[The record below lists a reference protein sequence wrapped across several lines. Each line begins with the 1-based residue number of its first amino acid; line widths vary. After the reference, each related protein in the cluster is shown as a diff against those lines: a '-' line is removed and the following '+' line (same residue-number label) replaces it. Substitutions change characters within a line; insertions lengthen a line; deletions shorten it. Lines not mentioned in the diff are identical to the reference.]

1 MRVETQEA
9 QRGGDPTPRPGAF
22 RGPGGRRPGPR
33 SGVRRVLALWLP
45 PVGVLAVVLGA
56 WYAVSYLLLSP
67 ERRFLAPPP
76 HQVVQ
81 VGFLVH
87 DNLVEIGTALL
98 LSTRVALLGLV
109 LAVAVGMGV
118 AILMHQGRWIERSL
132 YPYAVVLQTIPIL
145 ALVPLL
151 GFWFG
156 FGFPSRVLVCV
167 LIALFPIIANT
178 LFGLQSVEASQHD
191 LFTLHAAGRLTR
203 LWKLELPAAL
213 PAIFTGLRIAAG
225 ASVIGA
231 IVGDFFFKQGD
242 PGIGILI
249 DLYRARLQSEQLFA
263 AVFAS
268 SMLGVVVFWCFGF
281 LARRIVG
288 RWHESG
294 RDPRGSDLATANRLV
309 DAVSVAPQDKGGP

>member
-1 MRVETQEA
+1 MA
-9 QRGGDPTPRPGAF
+9 
-22 RGPGGRRPGPR
+22 
-33 SGVRRVLALWLP
+33 
-45 PVGVLAVVLGA
+45 GVLAA
-56 WYAVSYLLLSP
+56 WYAVSYLVLSP
-67 ERRFLAPPP
+67 ERRFLMPPP
-76 HQVVQ
+76 HAVVK
-81 VGFLVH
+81 VGLLTRDSFMELG
-87 DNLVEIGTALL
+87 EALL

-109 LAVAVGMGV
+109 VAVAIGMGMAV
-118 AILMHQGRWIERSL
+118 LMHQARWIERSI
-132 YPYAVVLQTIPIL
+132 YPYAVILQTIPIL

-167 LIALFPIIANT
+167 LIALFPIVANT

-191 LFTLHAAGRLTR
+191 LFTLHGAGRLTR

-213 PAIFTGLRIAAG
+213 PAIFTGLRISAG

-231 IVGDFFFKQGD
+231 IVGDFFFKQGE

-268 SMLGVVVFWCFGF
+268 SMLGVVVFWCFGL
-281 LARRIVG
+281 LARRVVG

-294 RDPRGSDLATANRLV
+294 RDPRG
-309 DAVSVAPQDKGGP
+309 P